1 MTIWTSPETLVTNI
15 LPYSEDFTQWSANN
29 GETAGNFVSTDP
41 FGQQGGSLVSDT
53 STSELGQLFSTV
65 NISGN
70 TTRTF
75 SIFVQ
80 KDSITSRVCGIR
92 MSYTGSVAGAIRL
105 NTSTGEIALNTGANV
120 IVVDSGVDDYG
131 DYWRLWIASYKT
143 GVNLVSVGIL
153 PSNAVT
159 VSGASDVTL
168 TGSVVV
174 FGAQLEV
181 GVEPTGYIPT
191 DGAAVTSERLTAWAR
206 P

>member
-1 MTIWTSPETLVTNI
+1 MTVWTSPETLVTNI
-15 LPYSEDFTQWSANN
+15 LPYSEDFTQWSANY

-41 FGQQGGSLVSDT
+41 FGQPGGSQVSDT
-53 STSELGQLFSTV
+53 SDSELGQLFSTV
-65 NISGN
+65 NLSGN

-92 MSYTGSVAGAIRL
+92 MSYTSSIAAAIRL
-105 NTSTGEIALNTGANV
+105 NTSTGETGTNIGA
-120 IVVDSGVDDYG
+120 GVTLVDYG
-131 DYWRLWIASYKT
+131 GEDFDGYWRLWVSSYKT

-153 PSNAVT
+153 PSNATT
-159 VSGASDVTL
+159 VGGSSDVTL

-181 GVEPTGYIPT
+181 GVEPTGYIAT
-191 DGAAVTSERLTAWAR
+191 NGEAVTSERLTSWAR
-206 P
+206 V